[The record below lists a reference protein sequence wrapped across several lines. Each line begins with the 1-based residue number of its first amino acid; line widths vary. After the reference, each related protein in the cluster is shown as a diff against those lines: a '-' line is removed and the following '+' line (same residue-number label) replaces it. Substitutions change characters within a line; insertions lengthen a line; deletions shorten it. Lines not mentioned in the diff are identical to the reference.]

1 MKLGVLGIQ
10 DHAHTSV
17 LFKKQNYT
25 AE

>member
-1 MKLGVLGIQ
+1 MKPGVLGIQ